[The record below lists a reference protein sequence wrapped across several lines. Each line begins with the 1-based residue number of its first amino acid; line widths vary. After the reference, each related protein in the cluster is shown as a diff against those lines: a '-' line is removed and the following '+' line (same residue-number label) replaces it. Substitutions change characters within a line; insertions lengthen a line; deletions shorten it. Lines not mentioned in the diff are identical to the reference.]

1 MATLLCLGCI
11 GTDFSSKITLD
22 ARRAVDGRALAS
34 MCEAQGLIPSS
45 TGISSTY
52 IFVAV
57 SWYKFFSLK

>member
-22 ARRAVDGRALAS
+22 ARCAVDGRALAS

-45 TGISSTY
+45 TGISAPPIY
-52 IFVAV
+52 
-57 SWYKFFSLK
+57 L